1 MELREENVKDQLL
14 INFFRHCK
22 SKNLTKE
29 EMFEMFNKAYK
40 RHKIYRKQNPELQP
54 QSKK

>member
-1 MELREENVKDQLL
+1 MELREENVKNQLL